1 VNICIL
7 GANGRVGSIILS
19 DALEAG
25 YSVQALVRNP
35 TSILSHKPYRNI
47 ILGNVL
53 NDADLDRA
61 MAGTDIIISALSTD
75 GSTTLSQSM
84 PKIIDKMEIHR
95 IKRII
100 TIGTAGI
107 LQSRN
112 EPNLYRFQSNES
124 RNKST
129 LATED
134 HLRAYLLLKQSNLD
148 WTIVCPTYLPP
159 GEKTG
164 NYRYERDVL
173 PLHGHS
179 ISTSDTADFAFKQI
193 YSDQFIKSRVGLAY

>member
-1 VNICIL
+1 VNICIF
-7 GANGRVGSIILS
+7 GATGRVGSIILS

-25 YSVQALVRNP
+25 YSVQALVRNT
-35 TSILSHKPYRNI
+35 TSIISHKPDLNL

-61 MAGTDIIISALSTD
+61 MVGADMIISALSSG
-75 GSTTLSQSM
+75 GSSTLSQSM
-84 PKIIDKMEIHR
+84 TKIIGKMEIHR

-112 EPNLYRFQSNES
+112 GPNLYRFQSNES

-134 HLRAYLLLKQSNLD
+134 HLRAYLLLKQTNLD
-148 WTIVCPTYLPP
+148 WTIVCPTYLPS

-164 NYRYERDVL
+164 NYRHERDVL
-173 PLHGHS
+173 PLHGQS
-179 ISTSDTADFAFKQI
+179 ISTSDTADFAIKQI
-193 YSDQFIKSRVGLAY
+193 HSEQFIKSRVGLAY